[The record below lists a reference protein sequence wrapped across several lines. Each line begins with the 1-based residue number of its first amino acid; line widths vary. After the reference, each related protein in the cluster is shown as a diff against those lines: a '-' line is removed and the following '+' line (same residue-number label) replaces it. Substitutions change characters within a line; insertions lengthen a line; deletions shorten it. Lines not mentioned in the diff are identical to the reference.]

1 MAKWKTYRH
10 SSLYAWHHSNSRC
23 NGVESVERIEKAQV
37 GSEKFRLV
45 NVDETYHQKDG
56 FCRASGSFGVPFKQQ
71 DTHYKPPSFFH
82 MVFTSKT
89 LTPRAGGSSR
99 NETEMECS
107 MRLMLLGEINPDP
120 HARVVGFRATW
131 HNAGVWKAG
140 FNVYKPILTNRYSYQ
155 CSIRT
160 KNCI

>member
-1 MAKWKTYRH
+1 MHGIIPTPGAVAVFFW
-10 SSLYAWHHSNSRC
+10 
-23 NGVESVERIEKAQV
+23 GVESVERTEKAQV

-45 NVDETYHQKDG
+45 KVDETYHQKDG
-56 FCRASGSFGVPFKQQ
+56 FCRVRGSFGVPFKQQ

-82 MVFTSKT
+82 MVFGKT
-89 LTPRAGGSSR
+89 FPNLEEFDVSGCGSTR

-140 FNVYKPILTNRYSYQ
+140 FNVNLY
-155 CSIRT
+155 
-160 KNCI
+160 